1 MTDMVSQP
9 TNRGLLISPRGNE
22 LVLRLYNAIRSL
34 VRARHDVSA
43 LHETIGRLLEE
54 EGQVSIEIR
63 RDRFLLNDR
72 KVEMRSGHAVNRIL
86 LAELRKR
93 GIGRIEFSGLPD
105 CPGLEDF
112 LKSLM
117 GMGGEEGLSGETA
130 VEPTDEVKIGSVRV
144 KGLEPDVKSREAGP
158 SGGERA
164 CYAWVYFY
172 AIDLVRELFLQAER
186 NEPLDLALA
195 RRVTRAVVSGCG
207 DAPANWMGLATF
219 KTNSEFLANH
229 SVNVAIYAIALGDR
243 LGLPRRFLVDLGLAA
258 LLHDVGEVGFH
269 FLEDGQG
276 PELTLD
282 QWEEIQ
288 KHPVLGVKKVLGSS
302 GCDEAAMDRV
312 IDGIFSHHLHYD
324 LSGFPK
330 GKRKGRTS
338 LVGSL
343 ISLADFYD
351 LAVRPFGERRF
362 PCFSDRVLELMIDR
376 AGTDFDPLL
385 ARYFIRTVG
394 VPPVGTLCRFDTGEL
409 GIVSTIMG
417 EGSGEEGSRVQL
429 LERTGERYRRG
440 ELISLGPPDRKA
452 GRTPRAIRAVV
463 DPNELA
469 IDVAEYLIE
478 F

>member
-172 AIDLVRELFLQAER
+172 ATVTPGSIST
-186 NEPLDLALA
+186 PLI
-195 RRVTRAVVSGCG
+195 
-207 DAPANWMGLATF
+207 W
-219 KTNSEFLANH
+219 SESCFSRPKGMSPWIWL
-229 SVNVAIYAIALGDR
+229 
-243 LGLPRRFLVDLGLAA
+243 LP
-258 LLHDVGEVGFH
+258 GESHGRWF
-269 FLEDGQG
+269 
-276 PELTLD
+276 
-282 QWEEIQ
+282 
-288 KHPVLGVKKVLGSS
+288 LGVEMHRQIGWALQPSRPTANS
-302 GCDEAAMDRV
+302 W
-312 IDGIFSHHLHYD
+312 
-324 LSGFPK
+324 
-330 GKRKGRTS
+330 RT
-338 LVGSL
+338 
-343 ISLADFYD
+343 
-351 LAVRPFGERRF
+351 
-362 PCFSDRVLELMIDR
+362 
-376 AGTDFDPLL
+376 
-385 ARYFIRTVG
+385 IR
-394 VPPVGTLCRFDTGEL
+394 
-409 GIVSTIMG
+409 
-417 EGSGEEGSRVQL
+417 
-429 LERTGERYRRG
+429 
-440 ELISLGPPDRKA
+440 
-452 GRTPRAIRAVV
+452 
-463 DPNELA
+463 
-469 IDVAEYLIE
+469 
-478 F
+478 